1 MQLKLYHYILGSIL
15 SIYQPG
21 VDFFIV
27 KLSGFALRRTFA
39 LQICAKKLDVGERRH
54 LIELSLWMSR
64 NENRTRNRP
73 LTSVT
78 LSNPFSLFCR
88 TKSLRT
94 HLRLMMAAAAA
105 ATQPVN
111 PASTDGRVGWEL
123 YMNQWLIGKLC
134 WNSTY
139 NVQPTKGLLKKIIK
153 NNWTENL
160 EIHKCIHFKSG
171 QIGAILSNGLDYS
184 YSHMKSD
191 FHKFQISNV
200 SWFQMVRF
208 QIPTVFWS
216 HLRGATCRRST
227 TG

>member
-1 MQLKLYHYILGSIL
+1 
-15 SIYQPG
+15 
-21 VDFFIV
+21 
-27 KLSGFALRRTFA
+27 
-39 LQICAKKLDVGERRH
+39 
-54 LIELSLWMSR
+54 MSKYSPKFGC
-64 NENRTRNRP
+64 NP
-73 LTSVT
+73 ISVT

-88 TKSLRT
+88 TKNLLT

-139 NVQPTKGLLKKIIK
+139 NVQPTKGLLKKNYQK
-153 NNWTENL
+153 QLNWKF
-160 EIHKCIHFKSG
+160 EIHRCIHLKSG
-171 QIGAILSNGLDYS
+171 QIGAILSNGLHYS

-191 FHKFQISNV
+191 LQKVQISIV
-200 SWFQMVRF
+200 SKFQMVGF

-216 HLRGATCRRST
+216 NLRGATCRRST